1 MLPIRTAPRIARDSE
16 RRRRT
21 QSVLDRV
28 VAHINVTVEGQYD
41 SACRVGVR
49 QPFLVVRSQ
58 TRLDRARRVIQ
69 GNGQLT
75 LGELYWKEVAR

>member
-21 QSVLDRV
+21 QSLLDRV
-28 VAHINVTVEGQYD
+28 VAHINVAVEGQSTRPAALAYA
-41 SACRVGVR
+41 SH
-49 QPFLVVRSQ
+49 FLVVRSQ

-75 LGELYWKEVAR
+75 LSELYWKEVAR